1 MSHACTCTAVLC
13 QLKGVTSGGT
23 ATRLSMCCAVM
34 SPADH
39 NIAEEATLVRSGAM
53 STSRLYARHQP
64 TMELTTRSDAKDGA
78 SASRASRDGRRGC
91 KGGSIRDRGA

>member
-1 MSHACTCTAVLC
+1 
-13 QLKGVTSGGT
+13 
-23 ATRLSMCCAVM
+23 MCCAVM

-53 STSRLYARHQP
+53 STRRLYARHQP

-78 SASRASRDGRRGC
+78 TSASGLQ
-91 KGGSIRDRGA
+91 DRGGITADILRGKGAAGE